1 VSRLFYGLLCCVL
14 FALAG
19 GAALSVL
26 AMFAQPLGRLLG
38 LPAGFV
44 AHPLAWL
51 VLPSAWLLGTGLRH
65 WVQLGAVTR
74 ALLGAAS
81 LAIAAVYANCLVT
94 WGRIASAFGIGFIQ
108 AMRDAGLASGAGYE
122 PDRTGVII
130 GSGIGGLKTFEEQHD
145 QYRERG
151 TSKISPFF
159 IPMFISDIA
168 AGLVSMEFNAKGP
181 NYSTVSA
188 CATSAHAIGDAFRT
202 IQYGDADVMITGGAE
217 ATVTAM
223 AIGGFSNMRALSERN
238 DEAETASRP
247 FDLTRDGFVMGEGS
261 AILILEELEHARR
274 RGARIYSEVAGYGAT
289 GDAYHITAP
298 APDGE
303 GAQRAMKRALM
314 DADLTPETVQYVN
327 AHGTSTPAN
336 DLNETRAIKAVFD
349 EAVQTLNVSSTKSS
363 TGHMLGAAGAVE
375 FLISSLVVQEGR
387 IPPTI
392 NYRTPD
398 PECDL
403 NYTPNEM
410 VERNVSAALSNSF
423 GFGGHNVTL
432 AVKRLDE

>member
-1 VSRLFYGLLCCVL
+1 MGAITPVGNDVAATWQALLAGKSGAGPITKFDATNFAVRFACEVKGFDPLLYMDRKEAKRADLFTQY
-14 FALAG
+14 ALA
-19 GAALSVL
+19 
-26 AMFAQPLGRLLG
+26 
-38 LPAGFV
+38 
-44 AHPLAWL
+44 
-51 VLPSAWLLGTGLRH
+51 
-65 WVQLGAVTR
+65 
-74 ALLGAAS
+74 AS
-81 LAIAAVYANCLVT
+81 Q
-94 WGRIASAFGIGFIQ
+94 Q

-151 TSKISPFF
+151 PSKISPFF

-168 AGLVSMEFNAKGP
+168 AGLVSMQFHAKGP

-403 NYTPNEM
+403 NYTPNAM
-410 VERNVSAALSNSF
+410 VERKVTAALSNSF

-432 AVKRLDE
+432 AVKRMDE